1 MEPLIE
7 ELKLKIIDRLNLME
21 IDPKDIEADDALFG
35 EGLGL
40 DSLDALELVLIF
52 DNDYGIQVDE
62 IESIRPH
69 LKSLTT
75 LAGFIEGHRQ
85 N

>member
-7 ELKLKIIDRLNLME
+7 ELKLKIIDRLNLAE
-21 IDPKDIEADDALFG
+21 INPKDIAADDSLFG
-35 EGLGL
+35 DGLGL

-75 LAGFIEGHRQ
+75 LAGFIDGHRQ